1 MRRLTM
7 IAAVTAVAAAAS
19 GCSDAPA
26 PERSGPPADQQAGE
40 RRDLAVEQA
49 LAEMQAAARRGDRAT
64 VAGQQRELER
74 LARGAPKSTTTSSA
88 RDPFL
93 RLLDDF
99 EFKRAPLFAQQITSS
114 PDRHRLY
121 VGVDGPTYC
130 LLALDTRRSVVEQVY
145 GPAHR
150 RLRAAGVND
159 FEFVLVALTERA
171 ARLEPA
177 LAIGRDGAVRLTQ
190 RGRAC

>member
-1 MRRLTM
+1 M
-7 IAAVTAVAAAAS
+7 IVAVAAVAAAAS

-26 PERSGPPADQQAGE
+26 PERSGQPVDQKEGE
-40 RRDLAVEQA
+40 RRDLAVEQV

-88 RDPFL
+88 RDPFQ

-99 EFKRAPLFAQQITSS
+99 EFKRAPLFAQQITSA

-130 LLALDTRRSVVEQVY
+130 LLAPDARRSVVEQVY
-145 GPAHR
+145 EPADR
-150 RLRAAGVND
+150 TLRAAGVTD
-159 FEFVLVALTERA
+159 LEFVLVALTERA
-171 ARLEPA
+171 ARLEQA
-177 LAIGRDGAVRLTQ
+177 LAIGRDGALRLTQ